1 MERPDVEKI
10 TGLSPVIAIEQKTTN
25 KNPRSTVGTI
35 TEIGDFLRLLFARA
49 SVAYSPN
56 TGEEMVHY
64 SDNQIIDLILQDYSQ
79 KKIAILAPLV
89 KGRKGHYRE
98 LFESLQKK
106 GYTIARVDG
115 EIIEIHGNIR
125 LDRYKIHDVE
135 LVVDRL
141 IAREENRQRLAS
153 SLKDAMKQGKGT
165 IMLYDFQVD
174 RARYFSR
181 HLMCPTTGVS
191 FNEPAPH
198 SFSFNSPHGACPRC
212 NGLGFEAVY
221 DVERIIPD
229 SEKSIAQGGILPLG
243 KNQTPYLKA
252 QLEALAARYDFSL
265 TDPVKSISEEAMK
278 AIVYGDSE
286 PLRVEN
292 KISGLS
298 NNYYMVRW
306 EGIEEFIE

>member
-1 MERPDVEKI
+1 
-10 TGLSPVIAIEQKTTN
+10 
-25 KNPRSTVGTI
+25 
-35 TEIGDFLRLLFARA
+35 
-49 SVAYSPN
+49 
-56 TGEEMVHY
+56 
-64 SDNQIIDLILQDYSQ
+64 
-79 KKIAILAPLV
+79 
-89 KGRKGHYRE
+89 
-98 LFESLQKK
+98 
-106 GYTIARVDG
+106 
-115 EIIEIHGNIR
+115 
-125 LDRYKIHDVE
+125 
-135 LVVDRL
+135 
-141 IAREENRQRLAS
+141 
-153 SLKDAMKQGKGT
+153 
-165 IMLYDFQVD
+165 
-174 RARYFSR
+174 
-181 HLMCPTTGVS
+181 MCPTTGVS

-306 EGIEEFIE
+306 EGIEEFIERQFEDVTVNKGAKWKEQFIRHEPCSLCGGSRLNQETQYFKVAGKSIAEVSDMSIDELSVWFSDIESKMSQKHQTIAHDILKEIRERLRFLVEVGLGYLSLSRASASLSGGEGQRIRLATEIGSKLVNVL